1 MSTRRMSETSG
12 ISKTTRQDS
21 GILRRRL
28 ARKMPITSR
37 NPELAEK
44 IAQMRL
50 TIAPI
55 VHVQTGLPGPDYPST
70 MLNLFLL
77 TEEQLD
83 QLAHFYSQSS
93 PNANALTYAY
103 PQTMDWSLPF
113 LCKDDS
119 LPANCKLSDLERL
132 KVKMRMF
139 ARFIGMRGAET
150 PQWEYEKQVEI
161 LRNKVARSVAQEEA
175 SRRKIYFGP
184 SYRP

>member
-1 MSTRRMSETSG
+1 
-12 ISKTTRQDS
+12 
-21 GILRRRL
+21 
-28 ARKMPITSR
+28 
-37 NPELAEK
+37 
-44 IAQMRL
+44 MRL

-83 QLAHFYSQSS
+83 QLANFYSQSS